1 MSASNRAALIDKLVK
16 VAKKHF
22 QPIMPPAD
30 RVVLEHMLYA
40 CVLEDNGYDEA
51 DEAFAKLQQDF
62 YDWNEIRVTTI
73 KELSEVMNKLVDPT
87 NSATRLKK
95 TLHSA
100 FETHYAFDLEF
111 LKKDKLSKATERL
124 TRYKGISPFVVGY
137 VAQNGLSGHSI
148 PVDAAFLDLA
158 FYVGLINEKEHR
170 KKSVPGLERA
180 IPKTKGVEAFSVI
193 HQLAAALFRSPFN
206 NDLRKIVTEIEKSAT
221 ERLPKRG
228 RKKEVSA
235 EPTESKPSKKEAAK
249 RAAARV
255 AAKKKV
261 ALEASKSKSKK
272 SETIVPKAK
281 KTPVKKAATPK
292 SETKKKPPAKK
303 TSKKSTPKKKSI
315 VKKSTTAKKSPTKR
329 LAKKNRDNPGRVI

>member
-16 VAKKHF
+16 VAKKHY
-22 QPIMPPAD
+22 QPVEPPAE

-40 CVLEDNGYDEA
+40 CLLEDNGYDEA

-62 YDWNEIRVTTI
+62 YDWNEIRVTTP
-73 KELSEVMNKLVDPT
+73 KELAEVMNKMVDPNVT
-87 NSATRLKK
+87 ATRLKK

-124 TRYKGISPFVVGY
+124 SKYKGITPFVIGY
-137 VAQNGLSGHSI
+137 VAQNGLAGHSI
-148 PVDAAFLDLA
+148 PVDKAFLDLA
-158 FYVGLINEKEHR
+158 YYIGLINEKELA
-170 KKSVPGLERA
+170 KGNVPGLERA
-180 IPKTKGVEAFSVI
+180 IPKTKGVDAFSVI
-193 HQLAAALFRSPFN
+193 HQLAAALFRSPYN
-206 NDLRKIVTEIEKSAT
+206 NDLRKIVTEIDKSAT

-228 RKKEVSA
+228 RKKEVTDA
-235 EPTESKPSKKEAAK
+235 PKETRPSKKEAAK

-272 SETIVPKAK
+272 SETIIPQSKKAPAK
-281 KTPVKKAATPK
+281 KSSTKK
-292 SETKKKPPAKK
+292 SDTKKKTATKK
-303 TSKKSTPKKKSI
+303 SAKKSTPGKKSI
-315 VKKSTTAKKSPTKR
+315 VKKTSGSKKSPTKR
-329 LAKKNRDNPGRVI
+329 LAKKKPR